1 MGACGSKQKDSA
13 ETVCEEKS
21 IPIHPSTTLT
31 QQDDQI
37 PDTVSEEKDNYV
49 KNSEPVEQNLAISG
63 LNEKNSSKKE
73 VDNIHVS
80 NYASPKTTLDV
91 RALEVHGLVNDRFVQ
106 FIRSGGII
114 GDLLELN
121 LAPAGWNE
129 TLLETYPTC
138 CKEIHTKD
146 NRLLYQVTI
155 HVNDEEISTK
165 RHFLAFYQ
173 LRLHLMD
180 PNEVIDWCKQHQMYN
195 TIADY
200 IALYIASRFHG
211 PGSMCLRGL
220 ASDPQAVKVE
230 MTDRFYA
237 PSGVFRAIVFQAQTM
252 QAARRLV
259 NTYLQRL
266 QSTAFRS
273 VRCGFSDKFNQ
284 LDGEVLRQRPQQLVN

>member
-1 MGACGSKQKDSA
+1 MGACGSKRKDSA
-13 ETVCEEKS
+13 ETDLEEKP
-21 IPIHPSTTLT
+21 IPINLLTTLI
-31 QQDDQI
+31 QQDGQI
-37 PDTVSEEKDNYV
+37 PDTVSEEKDNHV
-49 KNSEPVEQNLAISG
+49 EKPEPVEQNLASSG
-63 LNEKNSSKKE
+63 MNGKKSSKTEADAMHLSK
-73 VDNIHVS
+73 
-80 NYASPKTTLDV
+80 YASRDA
-91 RALEVHGLVNDRFVQ
+91 RALEVHGLMNDKFVQ
-106 FIRSGGII
+106 FIRSGGVI

-121 LAPAGWNE
+121 LAPSGWNE
-129 TLLETYPTC
+129 NLLTTYPTG
-138 CKEIHTKD
+138 CKEIHSKD
-146 NRLLYQVTI
+146 NHLLYQVTI

-195 TIADY
+195 TVADY

-266 QSTAFRS
+266 QPTAFRS

-284 LDGEVLRQRPQQLVN
+284 LDGKMLRQKPQQLVN

>member
-1 MGACGSKQKDSA
+1 MGACGSKRKDST
-13 ETVCEEKS
+13 EKDLEEKP
-21 IPIHPSTTLT
+21 IPIHLLTTLI
-31 QQDDQI
+31 QQDDHVL
-37 PDTVSEEKDNYV
+37 DTASDEKDNYV
-49 KNSEPVEQNLAISG
+49 KNPEHVEQNLASSG
-63 LNEKNSSKKE
+63 LNGKNSSEKE
-73 VDNIHVS
+73 ADAMHMS
-80 NYASPKTTLDV
+80 KYGRDA

-106 FIRSGGII
+106 FIRSGGVI

-129 TLLETYPTC
+129 TLLTTYPTC
-138 CKEIHTKD
+138 CKEIHTQD

-180 PNEVIDWCKQHQMYN
+180 PYEVIDWCKQHQMYN
-195 TIADY
+195 TVADY

-211 PGSMCLRGL
+211 PGSMCLCGL

-259 NTYLQRL
+259 NTYLQHL
-266 QSTAFRS
+266 QPTAFRS

-284 LDGEVLRQRPQQLVN
+284 LDRKMLRQKPQQLVS